1 MLQPKKT
8 KFRKYHRGRLKG
20 KSTKGISL
28 AFGHFALKTLESYWL
43 TARQIEA
50 ARRVI
55 TRYTKRHGTLWIR
68 IFPDK
73 VITKRAAETRMGSG
87 KGTPDFW
94 VAVVK
99 PGKILYE
106 LTDVSFSIAKKALVS
121 ASFKL
126 PIRTQFISTNSHH
139 SLTNKEPL

>member
-8 KFRKYHRGRLKG
+8 KFRKNHRGRLKG
-20 KSTKGISL
+20 KTAKGNTI
-28 AFGHFALKTLESYWL
+28 AFGHFALKCLEPYWL
-43 TARQIEA
+43 TARQIES

-55 TRYTKRHGTLWIR
+55 TRYTKRNGKLWIR

-87 KGTPDFW
+87 KGTPELW

-106 LTDVSFSIAKKALVS
+106 LKDVSFSIAKKALVS

-126 PIRTQFISTNSHH
+126 PIRTQFIS
-139 SLTNKEPL
+139 LKY

>member
-8 KFRKYHRGRLKG
+8 KFRKSHRGRLKG
-20 KSTKGISL
+20 KSAKGIHL
-28 AFGHFALKTLESYWL
+28 AFGDFALRALEPSWL
-43 TARQIEA
+43 TARQIES

-55 TRYTKRHGTLWIR
+55 TRYTKRNGTLWIR

-99 PGKILYE
+99 PGKVLYE
-106 LTDVSFSIAKKALVS
+106 LKHTSFSIAKKALLS

-126 PIRTQFISTNSHH
+126 PIRTQFISADSFNAKM
-139 SLTNKEPL
+139 L